1 MSEDECVSVTRH
13 VNRSAHKLVI
23 GRARSS
29 AVTSRILRPDW
40 WVWFGWFKENF
51 LTVNMLK
58 MRGPRGV
65 VWEGVF
71 GVYIVQMD
79 D

>member
-51 LTVNMLK
+51 L
-58 MRGPRGV
+58 
-65 VWEGVF
+65 
-71 GVYIVQMD
+71 Q
-79 D
+79 

>member
-1 MSEDECVSVTRH
+1 M
-13 VNRSAHKLVI
+13 
-23 GRARSS
+23 
-29 AVTSRILRPDW
+29 TSRILRPDW

-71 GVYIVQMD
+71 GVYIVRGFFD
-79 D
+79 SEHVKNWRSKGGSEGRGIWCVYCTNG